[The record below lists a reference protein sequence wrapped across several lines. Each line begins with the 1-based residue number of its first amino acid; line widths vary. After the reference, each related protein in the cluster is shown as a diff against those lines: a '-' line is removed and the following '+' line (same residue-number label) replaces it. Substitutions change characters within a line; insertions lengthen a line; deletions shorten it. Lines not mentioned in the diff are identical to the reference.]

1 MIFVAVAA
9 VKLRAFLAWWN
20 SERSHLLGM
29 NTMARAKPRTKAG
42 KARKVAKVL
51 REAKAGRLR
60 TSAGKKVTKKK
71 QKIAIALSEAGL
83 SKKRKKK

>member
-1 MIFVAVAA
+1 
-9 VKLRAFLAWWN
+9 
-20 SERSHLLGM
+20 
-29 NTMARAKPRTKAG
+29 MAKAKPKTKAG

-71 QKIAIALSEAGL
+71 QKIAIALSQAGL
-83 SKKRKKK
+83 SRRDRMTRKKK